1 VLTRLTGRTVR
12 HLDHDPQGVPWTP
25 KLTVEEARTWG
36 WTGDT
41 QEALDEYGA
50 GHWRQA
56 RLGHI
61 TGTTDDVRRVTGHDP
76 MSRIRW
82 VPVFLIASA
91 SSGATGL

>member
-1 VLTRLTGRTVR
+1 MLTRLTGRTVR

-56 RLGHI
+56 GLGHI

-76 MSRIRW
+76 IRFEQY
-82 VPVFLIASA
+82 VRDNLAKFQP
-91 SSGATGL
+91 TGGV